1 MQPLLQKA
9 TFHLKRRGNVGALG
23 IMTWVVGANAGAAL
37 AQHLNQIVAGAI
49 SDCIGSQI
57 LQSVSVLAA
66 MDGGEFE
73 YDGIAIQVL
82 AALIGST
89 LLTIFPQHSF
99 EVAPARALRPE
110 HASMF
115 GVAIE

>member
-37 AQHLNQIVAGAI
+37 AQHLNQIVTGAI

-66 MDGGEFE
+66 MDGGGFA

-89 LLTIFPQHSF
+89 LLAIFPIILSKLHPRRLF
-99 EVAPARALRPE
+99 APE
-110 HASMF
+110 DASMF
-115 GVAIE
+115 DVAIE